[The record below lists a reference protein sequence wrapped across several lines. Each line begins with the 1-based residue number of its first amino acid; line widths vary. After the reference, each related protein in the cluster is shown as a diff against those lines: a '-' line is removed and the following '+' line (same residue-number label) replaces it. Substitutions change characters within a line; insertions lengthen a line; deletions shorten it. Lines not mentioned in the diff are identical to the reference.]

1 MIKRNLLKRC
11 ATLLLAGGMIFGFT
25 ACGNHGGEDNGSDSG
40 GSVQSGNEYEG
51 TKKDKFT
58 GDGKLIVE
66 YFGVDMDTL
75 QSRSDDTQLIMDTIE
90 NKFQVSFKIMNR
102 SAAASCP
109 TFSSTTG
116 MNRPIRAGWKK
127 CTCSIIRGCWTIIP
141 ISKRRSNVSP
151 RTE

>member
-11 ATLLLAGGMIFGFT
+11 ATLLLACGMIFGFT
-25 ACGNHGGEDNGSDSG
+25 ACGNPGSDDNGSG

-90 NKFQVSFKIMNR
+90 NKFQVSFKIMNGSASSWKTQLNQYIGGGDVPDPWYGGHQDFLDTLKVIERVTPRLLSIVSQGGLR
-102 SAAASCP
+102 S
-109 TFSSTTG
+109 
-116 MNRPIRAGWKK
+116 
-127 CTCSIIRGCWTIIP
+127 
-141 ISKRRSNVSP
+141 
-151 RTE
+151 